1 MRTTE
6 QDGSGQEW
14 SGQDGSEQER
24 SREWSIQEL
33 ARLAGTTSRTLRHYQ
48 AEGLLEPSRTGANG
62 YRHYDEASVTR
73 LQRILLLR
81 ELGLGI
87 GAIRTVLE
95 DQPAT
100 IPALRAHLELLRR
113 EQERLTRQI
122 ASVQHTIRAVDDAD
136 TDGEGERELMPEK
149 MFDGFDHTKYE
160 GEVVQRWGADAY
172 ASSDAWWRA
181 QSPAERDSFAEA
193 AAALIADWRETA
205 AGGSAPDSG
214 EAQTLARRQY
224 DWLSGIPGTPTTAE
238 GRPTRGY
245 YIGLAD
251 MYPADDRFAATYGGT
266 AGAEFVRDA
275 MRLFAERSL

>member
-1 MRTTE
+1 MLTT
-6 QDGSGQEW
+6 QR
-14 SGQDGSEQER
+14 DGSEPKP
-24 SREWSIQEL
+24 SREWTIQQL

-81 ELGLGI
+81 ELGLGL

-100 IPALRAHLELLRR
+100 VPALRTHLELLRR
-113 EQERLTRQI
+113 EQERLARQI
-122 ASVQHTIRAVDDAD
+122 ASVEHTIRAIDGVD
-136 TDGEGERELMPEK
+136 TDGEGDNELMPEK
-149 MFDGFDHTKYE
+149 MFDGFDHTKHE
-160 GEVVQRWGADAY
+160 DEVVRRWGADAY
-172 ASSDAWWRA
+172 ASSDAWWRG
-181 QSPAERDSFAEA
+181 QSPAERNAFAEE
-193 AAALIADWRETA
+193 AAALIADWRAAA
-205 AGGSAPDSG
+205 AGGSAPDSV

-224 DWLSGIPGTPTTAE
+224 DWLSGIPGAPTTAE

-251 MYPADDRFAATYGGT
+251 MYPVDERFAANYGGAT
-266 AGAEFVRDA
+266 GAEFVRDA